1 MVSTA
6 GSYCFANM
14 VAICGETDFPN
25 GILGYL
31 ILGHIQLSEF
41 GGYQSSLKLE
51 SFVNGPER
59 LIPSKESWSNTG
71 VSTFWNSCG
80 SPRLIRRFKRPL
92 LVSQKWR
99 NYQYVFLAFLRLDE
113 YHTWLA
119 YDQWHVTCPAARRP
133 PSWTVLGGCDCGFQS
148 RDGALETL

>member
-41 GGYQSSLKLE
+41 GGYQSSFKLE

-59 LIPSKESWSNTG
+59 LIPKQRVMIKHWGLN
-71 VSTFWNSCG
+71 
-80 SPRLIRRFKRPL
+80 
-92 LVSQKWR
+92 
-99 NYQYVFLAFLRLDE
+99 FLKQLRVASIDK
-113 YHTWLA
+113 TI
-119 YDQWHVTCPAARRP
+119 
-133 PSWTVLGGCDCGFQS
+133 
-148 RDGALETL
+148 